1 MRATRADRRQAASA
15 RGLEGRLV
23 VIVLFRRS
31 RRRRTGRSPGTA
43 RGRGIMGRR
52 RAGRLLR
59 ARRRG
64 GRGRVRLRGVLF
76 LGLVDLL
83 GGLVLALVRMTG
95 GIVLR
100 TAAAVMLRAEVEI
113 RDHER

>member
-1 MRATRADRRQAASA
+1 MRASRADRRRTTSA
-15 RGLEGRLV
+15 RGRERRLV
-23 VIVLFRRS
+23 VIVLLRRR

-59 ARRRG
+59 ARPRR

-76 LGLVDLL
+76 LCLVDLL
-83 GGLVLALVRMTG
+83 GSLVLFVARVPR
-95 GIVLR
+95 GIVL
-100 TAAAVMLRAEVEI
+100 
-113 RDHER
+113 